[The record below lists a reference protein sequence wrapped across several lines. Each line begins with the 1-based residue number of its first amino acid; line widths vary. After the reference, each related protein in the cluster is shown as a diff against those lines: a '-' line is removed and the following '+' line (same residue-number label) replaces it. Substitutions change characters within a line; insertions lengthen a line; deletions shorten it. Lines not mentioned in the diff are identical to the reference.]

1 MIPPNTENLQI
12 DRFHSANFI
21 SVRFPPPSAREC
33 GLEQDVSD
41 IGK

>member
-1 MIPPNTENLQI
+1 MMTPNTENFKI

-21 SVRFPPPSAREC
+21 SVRFPAAPAREC
-33 GLEQDVSD
+33 SLEQDVCD